1 MAVSASALRL
11 ADLAAS
17 RAAAGRKPT
26 KWVHTV
32 DLSAWTERGP
42 ARSAA
47 ALRDL
52 ALRAVAADGDGADVE
67 IGVEAELF
75 EVWRDEASGRTALVR
90 VTFSAA
96 GAAPT
101 SAAARSRG
109 ARRAWLRRM
118 RADLTGGVELR

>member
-11 ADLAAS
+11 ADPAAS

-26 KWVHTV
+26 EWVHTV

-42 ARSAA
+42 ALSAA

-75 EVWRDEASGRTALVR
+75 EVWRDESGRTAHNYR

-96 GAAPT
+96 GAAAEVGGGAPRRE
-101 SAAARSRG
+101 AARG
-109 ARRAWLRRM
+109 C
-118 RADLTGGVELR
+118 GG